1 MTDSACT
8 GCPGGQPGRRSGEA
22 MRRMTSGKPDA
33 VTPPVRFD
41 EGRGWDQKLTT
52 TVCLTL
58 LSQSRLLYF
67 VPVPI
72 HVLRMIWTV
81 GRVRGTRRLEG
92 SAPSA

>member
-1 MTDSACT
+1 
-8 GCPGGQPGRRSGEA
+8 

-67 VPVPI
+67 VPSPIRVFGLNPHGLAGTGSGILHDCHAMNRQVPFSS
-72 HVLRMIWTV
+72 R
-81 GRVRGTRRLEG
+81 
-92 SAPSA
+92 